1 MLHQFKTALKEAL
14 ASDRDTRRMMRARSA
29 KQRFPVAQWIADLDK
44 LQSKAIEIHQREAPR
59 RHGDRSASPRGRS
72 RLHRPV
78 VPETDSFTGGFDR
91 PSPAH
96 SRSTTP
102 RGRDSSIRST
112 TPDPVRAPISSP
124 GTPGRTL
131 SLGRRAGPGH
141 APALG
146 PSINIVASTPMSP
159 RQRSDT

>member
-14 ASDRDTRRMMRARSA
+14 ASDSDTRRMMRARSA

-44 LQSKAIEIHQREAPR
+44 LQSKAIKIHQKEAPR
-59 RHGDRSASPRGRS
+59 RHGDRSASPRGRN
-72 RLHRPV
+72 RHRRSV
-78 VPETDSFTGGFDR
+78 VSETDSLMSGFDR
-91 PSPAH
+91 PSSAH
-96 SRSTTP
+96 SQDSRSTTP
-102 RGRDSSIRST
+102 RGDSSIRST
-112 TPDPVRAPISSP
+112 TPEPVRAPIASA

-146 PSINIVASTPMSP
+146 PSINIV
-159 RQRSDT
+159 